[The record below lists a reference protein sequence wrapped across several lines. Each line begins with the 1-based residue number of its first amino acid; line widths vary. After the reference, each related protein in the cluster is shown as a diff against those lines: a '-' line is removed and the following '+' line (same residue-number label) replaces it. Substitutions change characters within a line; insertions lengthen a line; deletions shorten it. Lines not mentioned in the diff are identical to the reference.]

1 MTIEREQYI
10 SIYILLSRHEE
21 ELDIPLQILKGRI
34 EKELYTF
41 MSIEEIENLLTD
53 KAGTD

>member
-1 MTIEREQYI
+1 MTIEKEEYI
-10 SIYILLSRHEE
+10 SLFILLSRHEE